1 MQIIH
6 YNRKIADFI
15 NDGDGNESGQKAIN
29 LRPVQTPGSDI
40 FFSGL
45 TYGSHV
51 LSTPTNGH
59 LLHNG
64 HFLLSR
70 GGGGEALL
78 KERLNCI

>member
-6 YNRKIADFI
+6 CRKIADFI

-29 LRPVQTPGSDI
+29 LRPVQTPRSDI
-40 FFSGL
+40 FFSD
-45 TYGSHV
+45 GSHV

-59 LLHNG
+59 LLPNG

-70 GGGGEALL
+70 GVAGGGEALL

>member
-6 YNRKIADFI
+6 CRKIADFI
-15 NDGDGNESGQKAIN
+15 NDGDSNESGQKAIN

-40 FFSGL
+40 FFSDGP
-45 TYGSHV
+45 HV

-59 LLHNG
+59 HLHNG
-64 HFLLSR
+64 HFLLSP

>member
-6 YNRKIADFI
+6 CRKIADFI
-15 NDGDGNESGQKAIN
+15 KDGDGNESGQKAIN

-40 FFSGL
+40 FFSD
-45 TYGSHV
+45 GSHV

-64 HFLLSR
+64 HFLPSR
-70 GGGGEALL
+70 GGGGREGGVIKGEA
-78 KERLNCI
+78 

>member
-70 GGGGEALL
+70 GVGGGGGGVIKGEA
-78 KERLNCI
+78 